1 MENQENLALTIQKEM
16 IQFNLKRMRT
26 VAWTMMYISAII
38 TIIHYGEVFFSKT
51 ERAMVPAYIAI
62 HTILFY
68 LDLTVLLFVREKKMK
83 VTSLNLR
90 KYKTILLAYIYTIL
104 ILITVITLMDVYF
117 FKHAVLYEVL
127 FLLICTVFS
136 ISFLETFLIMLVT
149 VLPIL
154 ISAYLS
160 VGISGE
166 SIRILLPMSLIIP
179 IGLIIQRHTYKIQKQ
194 ITKQQIL
201 LQVEMTK
208 TKNLSK
214 LLTEKNNELSEQ
226 AFRYTL
232 TNLPNRR
239 AFNHKLTQIGQ
250 QLSKPKSLSVMMIDL
265 DFFKKLN
272 DYYGHLQGDEAL
284 IKVAALLDEIA
295 EKYNAFVARWGGE
308 EFVIVSHH
316 AAKFSEHVCEEILEE
331 VRHLNIR
338 HEHSEVANIV
348 TVSIGMCYAK
358 ISNSEQLK
366 ICCELADQALYTAK
380 QNGRNNF
387 YSKSGNFDE
396 MYVSL

>member
-1 MENQENLALTIQKEM
+1 
-16 IQFNLKRMRT
+16 
-26 VAWTMMYISAII
+26 
-38 TIIHYGEVFFSKT
+38 
-51 ERAMVPAYIAI
+51 
-62 HTILFY
+62 
-68 LDLTVLLFVREKKMK
+68 
-83 VTSLNLR
+83 
-90 KYKTILLAYIYTIL
+90 
-104 ILITVITLMDVYF
+104 MDVYF

-226 AFRYTL
+226 AFRDTL

-265 DFFKKLN
+265 DFFT
-272 DYYGHLQGDEAL
+272 
-284 IKVAALLDEIA
+284 
-295 EKYNAFVARWGGE
+295 R
-308 EFVIVSHH
+308 
-316 AAKFSEHVCEEILEE
+316 
-331 VRHLNIR
+331 
-338 HEHSEVANIV
+338 
-348 TVSIGMCYAK
+348 
-358 ISNSEQLK
+358 
-366 ICCELADQALYTAK
+366 
-380 QNGRNNF
+380 
-387 YSKSGNFDE
+387 
-396 MYVSL
+396 